1 MRLVNTSVLGLVASL
16 ALATSVQA
24 VTIDTVPAPVWSAG
38 SDTIVSTTT
47 PWTGKTFSYK
57 KFNTALGTL
66 TGIQF
71 DVSTTISAS
80 LNVVNISGWVGAAA
94 PSGGNAYGVANM
106 AVNVNA
112 SGDPSLF
119 NCQSVTDSLTFSLA
133 RTGDTASGT
142 RTAPGTGTIIQ
153 HFGMVDPAILALF
166 EGTGTEEID
175 LGASAASTGLLSYT
189 GGAVFQSNPVVET
202 GAKLDVTYSYVAVPE
217 PTTLGLIG
225 LTGLVLLRRK
235 PE

>member
-38 SDTIVSTTT
+38 SDTIAGTTT
-47 PWTGKTFSYK
+47 PWTGTFSYK

-71 DVSTTISAS
+71 DIATTISAN
-80 LNVVNISGWVGAAA
+80 LAVVNVSEWVDAGGFASSSG
-94 PSGGNAYGVANM
+94 SDYGVANL
-106 AVNVNA
+106 AVRVNA
-112 SGDPSLF
+112 AGNPSLF
-119 NCQSVTDSLTFSLA
+119 NSQTVTESLSFIFESSGVKKTGN
-133 RTGDTASGT
+133 RTGSTT
-142 RTAPGTGTIIQ
+142 Q
-153 HFGMVDPAILALF
+153 HFGLVDPAVLALF
-166 EGTGTEEID
+166 AGTGTEEID
-175 LGASAASTGLLSYT
+175 LGASATSTGLLSYT
-189 GGAVFQSNPVVET
+189 GGTTAQSNPVVDA
-202 GAKLDVTYSYVAVPE
+202 GAQLDVTYHYIAVPE